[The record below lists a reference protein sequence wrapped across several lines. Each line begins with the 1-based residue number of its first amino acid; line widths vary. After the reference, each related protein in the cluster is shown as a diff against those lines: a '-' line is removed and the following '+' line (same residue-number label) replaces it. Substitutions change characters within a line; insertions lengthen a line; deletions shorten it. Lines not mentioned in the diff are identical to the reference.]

1 MNLKERFRFLQSETL
16 NRHKSELVG
25 AVRTTDKLMLCIC
38 IAISAFSCLLMY
50 SIYYNGF
57 GSKRIVI
64 MQSLC
69 AVLGLVAAI
78 VVSLLDYHDLV
89 KMWPVMVGVGIALIL
104 ALKIPGLAF
113 KPEGS
118 DDWAWIRIGAFS
130 FQPSE
135 VLKLVF
141 VYTFSYHLSKVRHKI
156 NFFSTFALLCVHG
169 AIPVLLIMD
178 TGDFGSALVFFA
190 IFIIMMFVAGL
201 SWKLVIIGLGGIGV
215 AAPFVWKL
223 LPSYLKRRFEVAWNP
238 AIDPLGDG
246 YQQYRG
252 QVALG
257 SGQLTGRGLFADN
270 LFSVPESYNDFI
282 FSYIGQ
288 TLGLIGCMIT
298 VFVLVVLMVKILF
311 TAKKSKDDLGMFICV
326 GVFAIIAFQ
335 VVINIG
341 MVLCVLP
348 VIGITLPFISYG
360 GTSLVISYASIGMV
374 LGVYRYNYYEM
385 IFD

>member
-1 MNLKERFRFLQSETL
+1 MNIKERFRFLNSETL
-16 NRHKSELVG
+16 DRQKDGLIG
-25 AVRTTDKLMLCIC
+25 AVKTTDKLMLFIC
-38 IAISAFSCLLMY
+38 IVISAFSCLLMY
-50 SIYYNGF
+50 SIYYSGL
-57 GSKRIVI
+57 GSSRIVT

-69 AVLGLVAAI
+69 AVLGLIAAI
-78 VVSLLDYHDLV
+78 VVSMLDYHDLV
-89 KMWPVMVGVGIALIL
+89 KMWPIMVGVAVALIL
-104 ALKIPGLAF
+104 ALKIPGLAYR
-113 KPEGS
+113 PEGS
-118 DDWAWIRIGAFS
+118 DDWAWIRIGSFS

-190 IFIIMMFVAGL
+190 TFIIMMFVAGL
-201 SWKLVIIGLGGIGV
+201 SWKLVVIGLGGIGV
-215 AAPFVWKL
+215 AIPLVWKI
-223 LPSYLKRRFEVAWNP
+223 LPAYLKRRFEVAWNP
-238 AIDPLGDG
+238 SIDPLGDG

-257 SGQLTGRGLFADN
+257 SGQLTGRGLFADH
-270 LFSVPESYNDFI
+270 LYSVPECYNDYI

-288 TLGLIGCMIT
+288 TLGFIGCMIT
-298 VFVLVVLMVKILF
+298 VLLLVVLMVKILF
-311 TAKKSKDDLGMFICV
+311 TAKKSKDDLGMFICI

-341 MVLCVLP
+341 MVLCIFP

-374 LGVYRYNYYEM
+374 LGVYRHNYYEM